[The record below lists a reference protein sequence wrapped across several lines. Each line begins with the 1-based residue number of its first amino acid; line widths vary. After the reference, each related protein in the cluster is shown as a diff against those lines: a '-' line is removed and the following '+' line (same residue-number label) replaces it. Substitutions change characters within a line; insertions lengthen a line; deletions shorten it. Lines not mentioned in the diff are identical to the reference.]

1 MKPAHEP
8 RYDFRQKSAQMKER
22 TCTGQDR
29 TAVVTR
35 LKLRVHY
42 AERWRERLA
51 VALSE
56 AEAAYRHA
64 CDAVTRERA
73 ELERLRARPPVSD
86 TADTRTIRLR

>member
-1 MKPAHEP
+1 MN
-8 RYDFRQKSAQMKER
+8 ER
-22 TCTGQDR
+22 TCIDEHH

-35 LKLRVHY
+35 LRLRVHY

-73 ELERLRARPPVSD
+73 ELERLRAQPPVSD
-86 TADTRTIRLR
+86 TADTRTTRLG